1 MRTVLSVAVFGFAA
15 GASAWIFLTVACR
28 SHSVCDTLFDAAV
41 PIGLVGRLAL
51 AVVFVLRR
59 TMTRP

>member
-15 GASAWIFLTVACR
+15 GASAWIFLTVDSR
-28 SHSVCDTLFDAAV
+28 SHSVSDTLYEAAV
-41 PIGLVGRLAL
+41 PIGLVWLLAL